1 MPLSTKLI
9 GRCSR
14 LGDDNGV
21 VCSSGGG
28 VPVECHAREGGGL
41 LRRWE
46 DTVKRCS
53 CREYASLQRGGE
65 REKVKVRVGE
75 KKRRKGR
82 KKKKKKRRLALAGA
96 SRDDRR
102 ACLFGGRDVTAE
114 TNTANTMTR
123 DQLLPSPSPH
133 LQNFAE
139 MQKNDRQRT
148 ASTALF
154 IVRPPCLLN
163 PRSSTFCRVE

>member
-1 MPLSTKLI
+1 M
-9 GRCSR
+9 
-14 LGDDNGV
+14 

-75 KKRRKGR
+75 KKRRKGAV
-82 KKKKKKRRLALAGA
+82 KFNILIY
-96 SRDDRR
+96 
-102 ACLFGGRDVTAE
+102 C
-114 TNTANTMTR
+114 
-123 DQLLPSPSPH
+123 
-133 LQNFAE
+133 
-139 MQKNDRQRT
+139 QRVGQD
-148 ASTALF
+148 F
-154 IVRPPCLLN
+154 HGV
-163 PRSSTFCRVE
+163 F